1 MPRPGPAG
9 ARSRWTVELRGRV
22 MAAAEWFVNGLLAY
36 GALGVLFAVA
46 FVTKGI
52 TRVDPAARGSG
63 TGFRLIVSPGTA
75 ALWPLLLLL
84 WIDKSRIRVSR
95 RAK

>member
-1 MPRPGPAG
+1 
-9 ARSRWTVELRGRV
+9 
-22 MAAAEWFVNGLLAY
+22 MAAAEWFVNGLIAY

-52 TRVDPAARGSG
+52 TRVDPVAQGSG
-63 TGFRLIVSPGTA
+63 AGFRLIVFPGAT

-84 WIDKSRIRVSR
+84 WIDQSRIRVRR
-95 RAK
+95 RAT

>member
-1 MPRPGPAG
+1 
-9 ARSRWTVELRGRV
+9 
-22 MAAAEWFVNGLLAY
+22 MAAAEWFVNLLTAY

-52 TRVDPAARGSG
+52 SRVDPAAKGSG
-63 TGFRLIVSPGTA
+63 TGFRLIVFPGTV

-95 RAK
+95 AT